1 MAEIRKITTGFV
13 TQRWD
18 SETGKFLGQ
27 DFTASDEVAYEDE
40 SGNAIDQTEPEY
52 RCFEMVQEPPVGPTL
67 ELTEQQSEAAL
78 LG

>member
-18 SETGKFLGQ
+18 AVTGKFLGQ
-27 DFTASDEVAYEDE
+27 DFTAGDDVAYEDE

-52 RCFEMVQEPPVGPTL
+52 RCFEMIQEPPVGPTF
-67 ELTEQQSEAAL
+67 EL
-78 LG
+78 